1 MNSEMIV
8 VVPTIASEVCL
19 SLKSFQAKL
28 AAGKAEFL
36 LQFAELILG
45 WPE

>member
-1 MNSEMIV
+1 MIV
-8 VVPTIASEVCL
+8 VVPTIWSEVCL
-19 SLKSFQAKL
+19 SLKSFLAKL
-28 AAGKAEFL
+28 AGGAAGFL